1 MNIMYAWITE
11 RTKEIGLWMSLGARG
26 IDIIEQFLIEAIK
39 ISITSGL
46 IGLILGIITTKLVI

>member
-1 MNIMYAWITE
+1 MNIMYAWITG
-11 RTKEIGLWMSLGARG
+11 RTKEIGLWMSLGARR

-46 IGLILGIITTKLVI
+46 IGLILGIITTNLVI